1 MDGLSMWSPEKAWGP
16 SAGSSRFT
24 FVIMHLFDRRF
35 FLSFTQQLSMLVTNT
50 HLQYFEGSMAHHE
63 PITKYSPKTTNPVAK
78 DLTVFV
84 GLVVSGVLDIGVLE
98 SAARELVEQWQMLGG
113 TLIRTTKS
121 FSLVSGDIV
130 DFESRTIN
138 KTLQTYFPVDFHV
151 EKSNIPTY
159 KAQPQGNG
167 ADKCFHFDSFRP
179 LNLLPK
185 NLLTVR
191 VTCLNDATLL
201 GFRVPHHFC
210 DGESV
215 YHVIKAF
222 RDIVAGQK
230 IKTLINCPD
239 VDQPLSL
246 LLGKETKFPIHE
258 FELDDAP
265 YLHPRGKLLAGIGPW
280 VHYVGYAI
288 SRMIGAKIGITQK
301 SEEKLIHLPG
311 ALVEH
316 WRTECQKEL
325 EQTIDQTIM
334 RIPTLSKLDI
344 ITAWFLHTSLSRVPG
359 DNGSLDLM
367 YNFSYRFAL
376 PSSAPNEVYLKNTY
390 YELRIHWPSLSS
402 FQTATLASLALRI
415 RTSVL
420 LSKQPEIIKSNLEFQ
435 EQHITEL
442 VAPGGKDMRLGFLPF
457 LSSWAAFEYNALDFS
472 MGLKGGRKLGGDEGR
487 VVFTLPR
494 VALPLG
500 IMVDPLAVV
509 LKDGEGG
516 YWLRANLS
524 KMGWEGH
531 LQ

>member
-35 FLSFTQQLSMLVTNT
+35 FLSFTQQLSTL
-50 HLQYFEGSMAHHE
+50 
-63 PITKYSPKTTNPVAK
+63 TTNPVAK

-84 GLVVSGVLDIGVLE
+84 GLVVSGALDIGVLE

-113 TLIRTTKS
+113 TLIRTTKP

-138 KTLQTYFPVDFHV
+138 KTLQNYFPVDFHV

-167 ADKCFHFDSFRP
+167 ADKCFHFDSLRP

-265 YLHPRGKLLAGIGPW
+265 YLHPREKLLAGIGPW

-325 EQTIDQTIM
+325 EQTIDQTTM

-344 ITAWFLHTSLSRVPG
+344 ITAC
-359 DNGSLDLM
+359 
-367 YNFSYRFAL
+367 YRFAL

-457 LSSWAAFEYNALDFS
+457 ISSWTTFEYNALDFS
-472 MGLKGGRKLGGDEGR
+472 MGPKGGRKLGGDEGR

-509 LKDGEGG
+509 LKDREGG

-524 KMGWEGH
+524 KMGCEGH